1 MRFSIYSPTIAKGKY
16 QKMIKNI
23 KKNLF
28 ILIDYFYFIFD
39 RFVPIQTYRYAI
51 CGGSNVLFDL
61 TLYFIFFHFV
71 FEKQNFDLIIIV
83 LSPHIASLFIVY
95 PITFCTGFLLN
106 RHIVFHNSKLPLWTQ
121 FFRYLFVGIT
131 ALIISYVLM
140 KILVERLSVYPTPS
154 RFITIVITVL
164 YGYIM
169 QTKFSFK
176 IDD

>member
-1 MRFSIYSPTIAKGKY
+1 MF
-16 QKMIKNI
+16 KNI
-23 KKNLF
+23 KRNLF
-28 ILIDYFYFIFD
+28 VLIDYFYFIFD
-39 RFVPIQTYRYAI
+39 RFIPLQTYRYAV

-61 TLYFIFFHFV
+61 ILYYAFFHFV
-71 FEKQNFDLIIIV
+71 FEKQNVDFVISII
-83 LSPHIASLFIVY
+83 SPHIASLFIVY

-106 RHIVFHNSKLPLWTQ
+106 RHIVFYESNLRLWTQ

-131 ALIISYVLM
+131 ALIISYFLM
-140 KILVERLSVYPTPS
+140 KILVDWLALYPTPS
-154 RFITIVITVL
+154 RLITIIVTVI